1 MAGNEKMDV
10 TKASSDQTKAAMAL
24 ANSNMAK
31 AKASGNANM
40 AQQKANVMLGKIK
53 KATVK

>member
-1 MAGNEKMDV
+1 MAGNKKMDL

-53 KATVK
+53 KATA